1 MRPSRVAAALI
12 ACLSFAG
19 GVAQA
24 HPHVFVTAAIVIRFD
39 DAGKL
44 VGVDETMT
52 FDEIFS
58 TFSTQG
64 LDTNGDGQLSREE
77 LAPLAKTNVTAMKE
91 FDYYTYASHGKEW
104 RDFEE
109 PQDYWLEEKN
119 GVLVLHF
126 FLPFKDPQP
135 VKEQLFID
143 VRDPTIYV
151 AFRLADQ
158 DPVKLANAPPGC
170 SVEPPKPDPDAGYA
184 QRNRSTITCK

>member
-1 MRPSRVAAALI
+1 MKSSRFAAALF
-12 ACLSFAG
+12 ACLAFAG

-24 HPHVFVTAAIVIRFD
+24 HPHVFVTASIAIRFD
-39 DAGKL
+39 AAGKL
-44 VGVDETMT
+44 AGVDETMT

-64 LDTNGDGQLSREE
+64 LGSGDGKLTREE

-104 RDFEE
+104 RDFDD
-109 PQDYWLEEKN
+109 PTDYWLEDQN
-119 GVLVLHF
+119 GLLVLHF

-135 VKEQLFID
+135 VKDQLFID

-151 AFRLADQ
+151 AFKMTDQ
-158 DPVKLANAPPGC
+158 DPVKLVDAPPGC